1 MNKVVKLVFA
11 AALACCGLAF
21 NAQADSISAQGGVVA
36 YAGAAEAKTLADGD
50 VVLVFTNTQDV
61 GSFTLP
67 KNAKARV
74 LAVGGGGAG
83 GAMALV
89 DEFGKGAGGGG
100 GAGGVS
106 DHETILY
113 PGAYTVTVGVGGA
126 RVQTIVQSWVG
137 ANGGNTTLALNGQTL
152 ATGKGGGGG
161 GSVKVNGRGEAGGSG
176 GGGSWYGDFTNGG
189 TAVDGQG
196 WAGGKSEDV
205 ACGGGGGGAAKTA
218 ADGMGRADGTPGVGR
233 LLDITGEPVV
243 YGRGGRGGR
252 RDVAWEPLDGAGFGD
267 GGDGAGASGR
277 GGAGAPGVFVV
288 RIHKLFDYTK
298 VDYPEVPS
306 FDWEDRQSYV
316 AFDAATA
323 AEPLK
328 SAIDYVEGTTNVVCS
343 LGKDEAGN
351 VVSNGLGRTF
361 YAIHLKDEYVWN
373 DGSEAGTTEPF
384 VAYWRVKEP
393 GTVGESTVEATK
405 TVNWSD
411 GNKAT
416 IAINIKTTP
425 EKRAEVPNVLVL
437 GALCGAHGLS
447 SDVFNAALNAITEVG
462 NVDYY
467 YFNENNSKT
476 SVAAALSGSL
486 KKGEKRSGTVYVG
499 SGGSKKKL
507 ENLKGNHG
515 TLYEFYA
522 QLATIIREIKQ
533 GTRAPYDYIVFSF
546 DRGLVASSFVG
557 THPDEATVVEYMK
570 NFYESKSV
578 IWLVDKEKG
587 SDEALPSGITQTPW
601 FPSPI
606 VYVSG
611 DSYNYWS
618 PLDYYVSQ
626 WGANAQKDSPYGYE
640 AYKAEMGLFCPSK
653 YAALTQTSY
662 GATTGTR
669 RLTDSTTT
677 ANDRVLR
684 LAGDPIAEQAIYDN
698 AANVAQLIAN
708 VVVAKPSTISMSDTV
723 YVESGLALKPDLT
736 RGQWTTNEALMGWVD
751 LTDEQFL
758 ITESGVRLALPGIND
773 PAEIRLFIGVEDTGA
788 FRSSVGATFNEKT
801 GKWEKDP
808 NNGPVTVTVKPDGS
822 EAVLARVQASTAVAW
837 SFPTYTIKG
846 TVVHGEGE
854 VVLNGFIVDT
864 VDVAEG
870 TTPEIVFRGKGGW
883 VLDYLEVDGR
893 EIKDFDKDLYNWIF
907 NEVGADHELKVG
919 FKPVFTVSYP
929 TTGPAKREYDG
940 QPAQPTVDPPTFI
953 EGYDYEWKAMYSM
966 ESNGVYT
973 VDGGEIN
980 VVRDADGN
988 VISTNVYVR
997 IWINQPGYE
1006 DGVVI
1011 DYWTGCNEATVRPR
1025 PITVKYDDYAQTSST
1040 QKTGDFSSSIVSG
1053 SLVAGDTLVPNGG
1066 QCTRY
1071 PEKGQKETGSIT
1083 AKGDVVITTPSFDGN
1098 NYAITVLPGDYY
1110 YPNLQLVANAPSMTK
1125 VYDGTPKTTD
1135 VTVIY
1140 PQDAWTQPLVGDWVE
1155 SDWNWSLFCYTT
1167 RTRVTTNLTLTV
1179 EYSEDGGKTYST
1191 AKPNYTDAGE
1201 HKITYHVTCAGT
1213 ITTETEKREKRGA
1226 SWESTG
1232 SENKPISYESYTG
1245 TATITILPRPVTV
1258 RAASAEKV
1266 YDTLPLTAGYT
1277 VDDPT
1282 ETTGFVE
1289 GEGFE
1294 NLPMPSTITKPG
1306 TVMNQP
1312 DGAHATFR
1320 ANTKAAN
1327 YSITYVDGRLTVRP
1341 NPIKAVGTSVKKVY
1355 DGVPADPIVVTPMF
1369 TNGTAFTSG
1378 TVYYR
1383 TTPDGDW
1390 SVTMPATPTDAGEYP
1405 IFWKVDGAGY
1415 GTVEDVSTI
1424 TILPRAVTLQA
1435 ASAEKPFDGK
1445 PLTETGFTVVEGGTG
1460 EAVGFVGNEGIA
1472 AVTMTEASQQTEVGS
1487 TPNVIDVY
1495 DTEHWT
1501 MNPGTKVQNYVF
1513 NVLPGT
1519 LTVWMQGAA
1528 LWIIDHEDPGD
1539 GWVYLAFRPEL
1550 KVEEELTSWV
1560 ERSAANN
1567 MIRVKYGQT
1576 REAADACTPVIA
1588 QLSDKPGHEIT
1599 TGKVWIKVSLADL
1612 NQVTVVKP
1620 VGYWRIFIDCPAIE
1634 LSGTGGGS
1642 DPGLQTTPDP
1652 GLQDTT
1658 PEIIGDGA
1666 VSVNTFGILK
1676 IERATTN
1683 TMIAV
1688 PWTWYSKLQDD
1699 AENIPVKKLVKTT
1712 NLEEGDY
1719 LYAPL
1724 DNDTY
1729 AAWTVVYEPVTDAEG
1744 NVYTNSKWSA
1754 VQVVRVD
1761 KDGFGRMQFQS
1772 DNDDDNDETYNN
1784 STRIARGNGL
1794 WLHRQKPLDDAGN
1807 IRPFWVY
1814 GQSVTNEVTTVIP
1827 GPSGTETVRSTMI
1840 GNPYARDLVLNE
1852 INFDGKIDSGDRIK
1866 IHTLEG
1872 ANHDLVYV
1880 NGKGWREYTTKIVN
1894 GVQKSGYTYKTVIP
1908 AGMAFWYDRRG
1919 TTPLKITWPKPQ
1931 ESVK

>member
-1 MNKVVKLVFA
+1 MMNKVVKLVFA

-21 NAQADSISAQGGVVA
+21 NAQAASISSRGVDVT
-36 YAGAAEAKTLADGD
+36 YSGAAEAKTLPDGD
-50 VVLVFTNTQDV
+50 VVLVFTNTQAA

-218 ADGMGRADGTPGVGR
+218 ADGMGRADGTPGMGR
-233 LLDITGEPVV
+233 PLDITGETVV

-252 RDVAWEPLDGAGFGD
+252 RDDAWEPLDGAGFGD

-306 FDWEDRQSYV
+306 FDWEVGQSYV
-316 AFDAATA
+316 AFDAARA
-323 AEPLK
+323 DEPLK

-343 LGKDEAGN
+343 LGTDEAGN

-373 DGSEAGTTEPF
+373 DGSEIGTTEPF

-393 GTVGESTVEATK
+393 GTVRESTVEATK
-405 TVNWSD
+405 TVNWSE

-486 KKGEKRSGTVYVG
+486 KKGEKKSGTVYVG

-507 ENLKGNHG
+507 EDLTGNHG

-578 IWLVDKEKG
+578 IWLVDKEPG
-587 SDEALPSGITQTPW
+587 SDEKLPSGITQTPW

-611 DSYNYWS
+611 DGYNYWS
-618 PLDYYVSQ
+618 PLDYYVSE
-626 WGANAQKDSPYGYE
+626 WGADAQQDSPYGYE

-653 YAALTQTSY
+653 YAALTKESY
-662 GATTGTR
+662 GATKGTR
-669 RLTDSTTT
+669 KLTNSTTT
-677 ANDRVLR
+677 ANNRVLS

-723 YVESGLALKPDLT
+723 YVESGLALKPELT

-751 LTDEQFL
+751 LTDEEFL

-864 VDVAEG
+864 VEVAEG

-883 VLDYLEVDGR
+883 VLDFLEVDGR

-919 FKPVFTVSYP
+919 FKSVFTEPYP
-929 TTGPAKREYDG
+929 KTGPAERVYDG
-940 QPAQPTVDPPTFI
+940 QPAQPTVTTPTFI

-973 VDGGEIN
+973 ADGGEIN
-980 VVRDADGN
+980 VVRDAVGN

-1011 DYWTGCNEATVRPR
+1011 DYWTGCDKATVSPR
-1025 PITVKYDDYAQTSST
+1025 PITIKYDDYAQTSST

-1066 QCTRY
+1066 QCTSH
-1071 PEKGQKETGSIT
+1071 PDKGGKTERSIT
-1083 AKGDVVITTPSFDGN
+1083 AKGDVVITTPEFDGN
-1098 NYAITVLPGDYY
+1098 NYVITVLPGDYY
-1110 YPNLQLVANAPSMTK
+1110 YPDQTLVAKATNVIK
-1125 VYDGTPKTTD
+1125 VYDGVPETTV
-1135 VTVIY
+1135 VTVLH
-1140 PQDAWTQPLVGDWVE
+1140 PANLQEGTHPTTTAWVRGWEGE
-1155 SDWNWSLFCYTT
+1155 SRIRT
-1167 RTRVTTNLTLTV
+1167 RTVTNMTLKV
-1179 EYSEDGGKTYST
+1179 EYSVDGGKTYT
-1191 AKPNYTDAGE
+1191 PTKPSFTNADE
-1201 HKITYHVTCAGT
+1201 HPITITYCVTYEG
-1213 ITTETEKREKRGA
+1213 EYYTEKQTLGWSGWSDSVK
-1226 SWESTG
+1226 SPST
-1232 SENKPISYESYTG
+1232 PIEYTPYVG

-1258 RAASAEKV
+1258 IADSAEKE
-1266 YDTLPLTAGYT
+1266 YDGTPLTTNGITVVAG
-1277 VDDPT
+1277 
-1282 ETTGFVE
+1282 GE
-1289 GEGFE
+1289 GEAVGFITGE
-1294 NLPMPSTITKPG
+1294 GIESAPMTEDSTLTNPG
-1306 TVMNQP
+1306 VKSNKIDQ
-1312 DGAHATFR
+1312 DKVTFTEKT
-1320 ANTKAAN
+1320 NPGN
-1327 YSITYVDGRLTVRP
+1327 YTISYVDGRLTVRP
-1341 NPIKAVGTSVKKVY
+1341 NPIKALGTSVKKVY

-1435 ASAEKPFDGK
+1435 ASAKKPFDGK
-1445 PLTETGFTVVEGGTG
+1445 PLTETGFTVVPGGDSKKD
-1460 EAVGFVGNEGIA
+1460 GFVGNEGIA
-1472 AVTMTEASQQTEVGS
+1472 AVTMTKESQQTEEGS

-1501 MNPGTKVQNYVF
+1501 MKSGTKVQNYVF
-1513 NVLPGT
+1513 KVLPGT

-1539 GWVYLAFRPEL
+1539 GWVYLAFEPEL
-1550 KVEEELTSWV
+1550 KVEEELKSWV
-1560 ERSAANN
+1560 ERSAAND
-1567 MIRVKYGQT
+1567 MIRVKYGET
-1576 REAADACTPVIA
+1576 REAADACKPVIA
-1588 QLSDKPGHEIT
+1588 QLSDKPGHAIT
-1599 TGKVWIKVSLADL
+1599 TGKVWIKVSLAVL

-1620 VGYWRIFIDCPAIE
+1620 VVGYWRIFIDCPAIQ

-1642 DPGLQTTPDP
+1642 DPGLQTTPGP

-1658 PEIIGDGA
+1658 PPIIGYDGA
-1666 VSVNTFGILK
+1666 VSVNMFGILK
-1676 IERATTN
+1676 IESATTN
-1683 TMIAV
+1683 TLIAV
-1688 PWTWYSKLQDD
+1688 PWTWYSKEEQK
-1699 AENIPVKKLVKTT
+1699 AENIPVRKLVKTT
-1712 NLEEGDY
+1712 NLSEGDL
-1719 LYAPL
+1719 LYAWVS
-1724 DNDTY
+1724 DGTY
-1729 AAWTVVYEPVTDAEG
+1729 AAWMLSDGDWTPCNTVKIDSLGMAVSVTADAED
-1744 NVYTNSKWSA
+1744 A
-1754 VQVVRVD
+1754 PIAEQ
-1761 KDGFGRMQFQS
+1761 
-1772 DNDDDNDETYNN
+1772 
-1784 STRIARGNGL
+1784 TRIPRGSGL
-1794 WLHRQKPLDDAGN
+1794 WLVRRRPLDEQGRV
-1807 IRPFWVY
+1807 IPFWIY
-1814 GQSVTNEVTTVIP
+1814 GQSVTTDVVTTIP
-1827 GPSGTETVRSTMI
+1827 GLSASGDATI
-1840 GNPYARDLVLNE
+1840 GTSVSLGSPYAASIRINDLVFE
-1852 INFDGKIDSGDRIK
+1852 GGV
-1866 IHTLEG
+1866 G
-1872 ANHDLVYV
+1872 ANDTILVPDGDTGTSKYLVYTE
-1880 NGKGWREYTTKIVN
+1880 KGWRWSTTKVV
-1894 GVQKSGYTYKTVIP
+1894 GGRVHTAFDYDVTVP
-1908 AGMAFWYDRRG
+1908 AGLAFWYVRRSSG
-1919 TTPLKITWPKPQ
+1919 ELRIHWPRPQ
-1931 ESVK
+1931 K

>member
-21 NAQADSISAQGGVVA
+21 NAQADSISALGGDVA

-176 GGGSWYGDFTNGG
+176 GGGSWYGNFTDGG

-218 ADGMGRADGTPGVGR
+218 ADGMGRADGTPGMGR
-233 LLDITGEPVV
+233 PLDITGETVV

-306 FDWEDRQSYV
+306 FDWEVGQSYV
-316 AFDAATA
+316 AFDAARA
-323 AEPLK
+323 DEPLK

-405 TVNWSD
+405 TVNWSE

-437 GALCGAHGLS
+437 GALCGAHGFS

-499 SGGSKKKL
+499 SGGSKKL
-507 ENLKGNHG
+507 EDLTGNHG

-557 THPDEATVVEYMK
+557 THPEEATVVEYMK

-578 IWLVDKEKG
+578 IWLVDKESG
-587 SDEALPSGITQTPW
+587 SDEKLPSGITQTPW

-611 DSYNYWS
+611 NGYNYWS
-618 PLDYYVSQ
+618 PLDSYVSR
-626 WGANAQKDSPYGYE
+626 WGADAQKDSPYGYE

-653 YAALTQTSY
+653 YAALTQDSY
-662 GATTGTR
+662 GATKSPEK
-669 RLTDSTTT
+669 LTDLTTP
-677 ANDRVLR
+677 ANNRVLR

-736 RGQWTTNEALMGWVD
+736 RGQWTTNEASMGWVD

-864 VDVAEG
+864 VEVAEG

-919 FKPVFTVSYP
+919 FKSVFTESYP
-929 TTGPAKREYDG
+929 KTGPAERVYDG
-940 QPAQPTVDPPTFI
+940 QPAQPTVTPPKFI

-980 VVRDADGN
+980 VVRDAAGN

-1011 DYWTGCNEATVRPR
+1011 DYWTGCDEATVHPR
-1025 PITVKYDDYAQTSST
+1025 PITVKYDDYVQTSSERWE
-1040 QKTGDFSSSIVSG
+1040 GDFDSSIVSG
-1053 SLVAGDTLVPNGG
+1053 TLVAGDTLVKDGG
-1066 QCTRY
+1066 KCDPY
-1071 PEKGQKETGSIT
+1071 PQNKGEKTVGSIT
-1083 AKGDVVITTPSFDGN
+1083 AKDKVVVKTPDFNGN
-1098 NYAITVLPGDYY
+1098 TYVITVLPGDYY
-1110 YPNLQLVANAPSMTK
+1110 YPDLDLVANAPSVTK

-1140 PQDAWTQPLVGDWVE
+1140 PQDAWTQPVVGDWVE
-1155 SDWNWSLFCYTT
+1155 SDWSGGWFWGYYTT

-1179 EYSEDGGKTYST
+1179 EYSKDGGKTYST
-1191 AKPNYTDAGE
+1191 WKPNYTDAGE
-1201 HKITYHVTCAGT
+1201 YKITYHVTCAGT
-1213 ITTETEKREKRGA
+1213 ITTETEKRETAGA
-1226 SWESTG
+1226 SWVSTG
-1232 SENKPISYESYTG
+1232 SENKPISYASYTN

-1277 VDDPT
+1277 VDAAT
-1282 ETTGFVE
+1282 ETTGFVA
-1289 GEGFE
+1289 GEGFD
-1294 NLPMPSTITKPG
+1294 NLPMPSEITNPG

-1312 DGAHATFR
+1312 DGAHATFL
-1320 ANTKAAN
+1320 ANTKAKN

-1435 ASAEKPFDGK
+1435 ASAKKPFDGK
-1445 PLTETGFTVVEGGTG
+1445 PLTETGFTVVPGGDSKKD
-1460 EAVGFVGNEGIA
+1460 GFVGNEGIA
-1472 AVTMTEASQQTEVGS
+1472 AVTMTEESQQTEEGS
-1487 TPNVIDVY
+1487 TPNVINVY
-1495 DTEHWT
+1495 DTENWT
-1501 MNPGTKVQNYVF
+1501 MKSGTKVQNYVF
-1513 NVLPGT
+1513 KVLPGT

-1539 GWVYLAFRPEL
+1539 GWVYLAFEPEL
-1550 KVEEELTSWV
+1550 KVEEELKNWV
-1560 ERSAANN
+1560 ERSAAND
-1567 MIRVKYGQT
+1567 MIRVKYGRT
-1576 REAADACTPVIA
+1576 REAADACEPLIA
-1588 QLSDKPGHEIT
+1588 QLSDKPGHAIT

-1612 NQVTVVKP
+1612 NEVTVVKP
-1620 VGYWRIFIDCPAIE
+1620 VVGYWRIFIDGPAIQ
-1634 LSGTGGGS
+1634 LSGTGGSS

-1676 IERATTN
+1676 IESATTN
-1683 TMIAV
+1683 TMIAI
-1688 PWTWYSKLQDD
+1688 PWTWYSKEEQK
-1699 AENIPVKKLVKTT
+1699 AENIPVRKLVKTT
-1712 NLEEGDY
+1712 NLSEGDL
-1719 LYAPL
+1719 LYAWVS
-1724 DNDTY
+1724 DGTY
-1729 AAWTVVYEPVTDAEG
+1729 AAWMLSDGDWTPCNTVKIDSLGMAVSVTADAED
-1744 NVYTNSKWSA
+1744 A
-1754 VQVVRVD
+1754 PLAEQ
-1761 KDGFGRMQFQS
+1761 
-1772 DNDDDNDETYNN
+1772 
-1784 STRIARGNGL
+1784 TRIPRGSGL
-1794 WLHRQKPLDDAGN
+1794 WLVRRRPLDEQGRV
-1807 IRPFWVY
+1807 IPFWIY
-1814 GQSVTNEVTTVIP
+1814 GQSVTTDVVTTIP
-1827 GPSGTETVRSTMI
+1827 GLPASGDATI
-1840 GNPYARDLVLNE
+1840 GTSVSLGSPYAASIRINDLVFE
-1852 INFDGKIDSGDRIK
+1852 GGV
-1866 IHTLEG
+1866 G
-1872 ANHDLVYV
+1872 ANDTILVPDGDTGTSKYLVYTE
-1880 NGKGWREYTTKIVN
+1880 KGWRWSTTKVV
-1894 GVQKSGYTYKTVIP
+1894 GGRVHTAFDYDVTVP
-1908 AGMAFWYDRRG
+1908 AGLAFWYVRRSSG
-1919 TTPLKITWPKPQ
+1919 ELRIHWPRPQ
-1931 ESVK
+1931 K

>member
-176 GGGSWYGDFTNGG
+176 GGGSWYGNFTDGG

-218 ADGMGRADGTPGVGR
+218 ADGMGRADGTPGMGR
-233 LLDITGEPVV
+233 PLDITGETVV

-306 FDWEDRQSYV
+306 FDWVEGQSYV
-316 AFDAATA
+316 AFDAATD
-323 AEPLK
+323 AELK
-328 SAIDYVEGTTNVVCS
+328 SAIDYVEGVTATNASVVTVD
-343 LGKDEAGN
+343 GQTIT
-351 VVSNGLGRTF
+351 NGLGRF
-361 YAIHLKDEYVWN
+361 YYAIHLKDEYVWN

-437 GALCGAHGLS
+437 GSLCGAHGLS
-447 SDVFNAALNAITEVG
+447 SDVFNATLNAITEVG

-467 YFNENNSKT
+467 YFNANKSKT

-486 KKGEKRSGTVYVG
+486 KKGEKRSGTVYVE
-499 SGGSKKKL
+499 SGGSKSEL
-507 ENLKGNHG
+507 EDLEGNHG

-522 QLATIIREIKQ
+522 QLATIIGEIKQ

-578 IWLVDKEKG
+578 IWLVDKEPG
-587 SDEALPSGITQTPW
+587 SDEKLPSGITQTPW

-606 VYVSG
+606 VYASG
-611 DSYNYWS
+611 ENFNYWS

-626 WGANAQKDSPYGYE
+626 WGANAQKNSPYGYE

-653 YAALTQTSY
+653 YAALTQDSY
-662 GATTGTR
+662 GANKDTKTKK
-669 RLTDSTTT
+669 LTDSTTA
-677 ANDRVLR
+677 ANNRVLR

-751 LTDEQFL
+751 LTDEQFQ

-864 VDVAEG
+864 VEVAEG

-883 VLDYLEVDGR
+883 VLDFLEVDGR

-907 NEVGADHELKVG
+907 NEVGADHDIKVG
-919 FKPVFTVSYP
+919 FKPVFTKPYP
-929 TTGPAKREYDG
+929 DTDPAVREYDG
-940 QPAQPTVDPPTFI
+940 QPAQPTVEPPTFI

-973 VDGGEIN
+973 VDCGETN
-980 VVRDADGN
+980 VVRDAAGN

-1011 DYWTGCNEATVRPR
+1011 DYWTGCDQATVTPR
-1025 PITVKYDDYAQTSST
+1025 PITIKYDDYAQTSST

-1066 QCTRY
+1066 TCTSY
-1071 PEKGQKETGSIT
+1071 PNKGGKTEGSIT
-1083 AKGDVVITTPSFDGN
+1083 AKDNVVVKTPDFDGN

-1110 YPNLQLVANAPSMTK
+1110 YPNLQLVAKATNVTK
-1125 VYDGTPKTTD
+1125 VYDGEPETTD

-1140 PQDAWTQPLVGDWVE
+1140 PQDAWTQPVVGDWVE
-1155 SDWNWSLFCYTT
+1155 SDWSGGWFWGYYTT

-1179 EYSEDGGKTYST
+1179 EYSKDGGKTYST
-1191 AKPNYTDAGE
+1191 WKPNYTDAGE
-1201 HKITYHVTCAGT
+1201 YKITYHVTCAGT
-1213 ITTETEKREKRGA
+1213 ITTETEKRETAGA
-1226 SWESTG
+1226 SWVSTG
-1232 SENKPISYESYTG
+1232 SENKPISYASYTN

-1277 VDDPT
+1277 VDAAT
-1282 ETTGFVE
+1282 ETTGFVA
-1289 GEGFE
+1289 GEGFD
-1294 NLPMPSTITKPG
+1294 NLPMPSEITNPG

-1312 DGAHATFR
+1312 DGAHATFL
-1320 ANTKAAN
+1320 ANTKATN

-1355 DGVPADPIVVTPMF
+1355 DGKPAGPIVVTPMF

-1378 TVYYR
+1378 TVKYR

-1390 SVTMPATPTDAGEYP
+1390 SVTMPATPKDAGEYP
-1405 IFWKVDGAGY
+1405 VFWKVDGAGY
-1415 GTVEDVSTI
+1415 GTVEGVSTI

-1435 ASAEKPFDGK
+1435 ASAKKPFDGK
-1445 PLTETGFTVVEGGTG
+1445 PLTETGFTDESGTG

-1472 AVTMTEASQQTEVGS
+1472 AVTMTKESQQTEEGS
-1487 TPNVIDVY
+1487 TPNVINVY
-1495 DTEHWT
+1495 DTENWT
-1501 MNPGTKVQNYVF
+1501 MKSGTKVQNYVF
-1513 NVLPGT
+1513 KVLPGT

-1539 GWVYLAFRPEL
+1539 GWVYLAFEPEL
-1550 KVEEELTSWV
+1550 KVEEELKSWV
-1560 ERSAANN
+1560 ERSAAND
-1567 MIRVKYGQT
+1567 MIRVKYGET

-1588 QLSDKPGHEIT
+1588 QLSDKPGHAIT
-1599 TGKVWIKVSLADL
+1599 TGKVWIKVSLNDL

-1652 GLQDTT
+1652 GLKDTT

-1676 IERATTN
+1676 IESATTN
-1683 TMIAV
+1683 TMIAI
-1688 PWTWYSKLQDD
+1688 PWTWYSKEEQK
-1699 AENIPVKKLVKTT
+1699 AEDIPVRKLVKTT
-1712 NLEEGDY
+1712 NLSEGDM
-1719 LYAPL
+1719 LYGYV
-1724 DNDTY
+1724 DDMTY
-1729 AAWTVVYEPVTDAEG
+1729 AAWTVLDGEWKPCNTVY
-1744 NVYTNSKWSA
+1744 
-1754 VQVVRVD
+1754 VD
-1761 KDGFGRMQFQS
+1761 KGGLGVMKIRS
-1772 DNDDDNDETYNN
+1772 DEDEEAGDYAH
-1784 STRIARGNGL
+1784 STRAARGKGL
-1794 WLHRQKPLDDAGN
+1794 WLIRQRPIDEAGKA
-1807 IRPFWVY
+1807 IPFWVY
-1814 GQSVTNEVTTVIP
+1814 GQSVTTEVVTPIAPITDSDAEKTTT
-1827 GPSGTETVRSTMI
+1827 GMSTML
-1840 GNPYARDLVLNE
+1840 GNPYACAVKVNDLVFEDASAIDPDDE
-1852 INFDGKIDSGDRIK
+1852 IVIPQPDGALRRVHYNPSTRQ
-1866 IHTLEG
+1866 
-1872 ANHDLVYV
+1872 
-1880 NGKGWREYTTKIVN
+1880 WWYTTTVYRKV
-1894 GVQKSGYTYKTVIP
+1894 GSKLLPQSKTMYDAAVLP
-1908 AGMAFWYDRRG
+1908 GLGFWYVRRG
-1919 TTPLKITWPKPQ
+1919 DSALKIRWSRPQ
-1931 ESVK
+1931 E